1 MIVSKQI
8 MGTARGPVL
17 AALSCCCGVQRE
29 ASVCCRSAEDKQL
42 MSLTERASSQKL
54 PHQQVSHKSCR
65 MSLNKAAEVHIP

>member
-17 AALSCCCGVQRE
+17 TALSCCCGVQRE

-54 PHQQVSHKSCR
+54 PHQQVSHKELSNELKQ
-65 MSLNKAAEVHIP
+65 SS

>member
-42 MSLTERASSQKL
+42 MSLTESEQ
-54 PHQQVSHKSCR
+54 PE
-65 MSLNKAAEVHIP
+65 AATPTGLS

>member
-42 MSLTERASSQKL
+42 MSLTERASQKL
-54 PHQQVSHKSCR
+54 PRQQVSHKELSNELKQ
-65 MSLNKAAEVHIP
+65 SS